1 MTRNVGISAVVH
13 MSFQGTREM
22 SSLLVGLRASVPSLI
37 SAMSMFSLS
46 GKIAVVTGAGSGIG
60 RAIAVAFAQQG
71 AHVEVFDFDEAA
83 AKQVV
88 ADIGGSGG
96 SADHEVCDVSNAQ
109 QVHDSIEAVWKK
121 RKKLDILVN
130 NAGIAHVGNVLNT
143 TEEDLDRIY
152 RVNVKGVA
160 NCCKSG
166 VAKMVAQGGGV
177 ILNMCSIAAQMA
189 IADRFA
195 YSMSKGA
202 VLTMTYSVAQD
213 FMKHGIRCN
222 AICPGRIHTPFV
234 DGFIRKNYPDRVDE
248 MFEKLSKTQPIGRMG
263 TPDEVAAVAV
273 FLCSDEASFI
283 TGCAYPVDG
292 GSLYLR

>member
-1 MTRNVGISAVVH
+1 
-13 MSFQGTREM
+13 
-22 SSLLVGLRASVPSLI
+22 
-37 SAMSMFSLS
+37 MSMFSLS
-46 GKIAVVTGAGSGIG
+46 GKTAIVTGAGSGIG
-60 RAIAVAFAQQG
+60 RAIAIAFANQG
-71 AHVEVFDFDEAA
+71 AHVAVFEFDETA
-83 AKQVV
+83 AKAVV
-88 ADIGGSGG
+88 DEIRTCAG
-96 SADHEVCDVSNAQ
+96 SAEHRVCDVSNAR
-109 QVHDSIEAVWKK
+109 QVEESVGAVCGG
-121 RKKLDILVN
+121 RGRLDILVN

-143 TEEDLDRIY
+143 TEEDLDRVY

-160 NCCKSG
+160 NCCKAG
-166 VAKMVAQGGGV
+166 VARMVAQGGGV
-177 ILNMCSIAAQMA
+177 VLNMCSIAAQMA
-189 IADRFA
+189 VADRFA

-213 FMKHGIRCN
+213 YMRHGIRCN

-263 TPDEVAAVAV
+263 TPEEVAAAAV